1 MTPAEL
7 PTGRHQD
14 LSRAKVL
21 LRQDVSQAG
30 IVLLLETVASVELL
44 GEDGGAA
51 LRRRYPS
58 PLLQARRAQV
68 RSDSPE
74 RRLVGLT

>member
-7 PTGRHQD
+7 LTRRHQD
-14 LSRAKVL
+14 LSCAKAF

-30 IVLLLETVASVELL
+30 IVLLLQTVASVELP

-58 PLLQARRAQV
+58 PLLQALRPQV
-68 RSDSPE
+68 RSGGPE
-74 RRLVGLT
+74 RRLVRLT